1 MLPKESLREL
11 LENLNAASGSVQVL
25 VETKVFEDCRRPILR
40 GRPVGFYL
48 EKGKIIINHDVS
60 GVLVPTKPEMM
71 LCPRH
76 CVDNQPKAEGGD
88 AMKKNRATGELPGK

>member
-40 GRPVGFYL
+40 GRPVGFYM

-60 GVLVPTKPEMM
+60 GVLVPINPEMI
-71 LCPRH
+71 LCPKH
-76 CVDNQPKAEGGD
+76 CGDNQPNAEGGG
-88 AMKKNRATGELPGK
+88 AMKKNRVTRELPGK